1 MTSILASLG
10 IGTFGSLLLHL
21 IFRLLKSD
29 WPTNYSDMKNVV
41 DSASQRNAW
50 VYMLMRFLP
59 MYVVSVLVASLAESA
74 GGQKE
79 VALVTCTGLHVFLT
93 NFRPQIV
100 RRAFSASRNRPRYLM
115 AFCSS
120 LASIFLATILAAIT
134 WSHWIPVLPK
144 PDELVQAIWTSLFVG
159 LIVILLRSVGTFE
172 DSLEKRVERA
182 KQDLGEDLQRVIQL
196 EAREN
201 GVSVEFIQAII
212 LTECIQRPRWIRRME
227 RVKGRIFGPGT
238 YGVAQVTSPEPIS
251 DELSIKVLC
260 GKHAG
265 YHPAGH
271 ESHGYNRTLLRVRFE
286 SHNTAPVFVEQA
298 TEIFASLIPPVL
310 DSSETWAK
318 DGRKLIEALSLR
330 RQGGNWVIELSLG
343 PAWQGLHM
351 TTVTRNG
358 VEEFSNIAISS
369 DSKIRRFAEVALPVN
384 VLWIEFKTVDAALS
398 EDTPDDLV
406 MDLEDPDV
414 D

>member
-10 IGTFGSLLLHL
+10 FGTFGSLLLHL

-50 VYMLMRFLP
+50 VYMLMRFVP
-59 MYVVSVLVASLAESA
+59 MYLVSVLVASLVESA
-74 GGQKE
+74 GGRIK
-79 VALVTCTGLHVFLT
+79 VALLTCAGLHVFLT

-120 LASIFLATILAAIT
+120 LASILVATILAAVT
-134 WSHWIPVLPK
+134 WFYWIPVLPK

-159 LIVILLRSVGTFE
+159 LVVMLLRSVGTFE
-172 DSLEKRVERA
+172 DSLEKRIERA
-182 KQDLGEDLQRVIQL
+182 KKDLGEDLQRVIQL
-196 EAREN
+196 DASEN

-212 LTECIQRPRWIRRME
+212 LTECIQRPRWIRRIE
-227 RVKGRIFGPGT
+227 RVKGRISGPGT

-251 DELSIKVLC
+251 DELSIKMLC
-260 GKHAG
+260 KNHAG
-265 YHPAGH
+265 YHPAVH
-271 ESHGYNRTLLRVRFE
+271 ESHGYNRTLLKVRLE
-286 SHNTAPVFVEQA
+286 AHNPDPVFVEQA
-298 TEIFASLIPPVL
+298 TEIFDSLIPDVL
-310 DSSETWAK
+310 DSSESWAA
-318 DGRKLIEALSLR
+318 DGRKLIEVLSLR

-343 PAWQGLHM
+343 PAWQGLYM
-351 TTVTRNG
+351 TAVTRDG
-358 VEEFSNIAISS
+358 MEEFSNIDISS
-369 DSKIRRFAEVALPVN
+369 DSKIRRFAEVALPVS
-384 VLWIEFKTVDAALS
+384 VLWIEFKTVGAALS
-398 EDTPDDLV
+398 DDTSDALV
-406 MDLEDPDV
+406 MDLEDPHV

>member
-1 MTSILASLG
+1 MTSILASFG
-10 IGTFGSLLLHL
+10 IGIFGSLLLYL

-50 VYMLMRFLP
+50 VYVLMRFVP

-74 GGQKE
+74 GGQT
-79 VALVTCTGLHVFLT
+79 VFTLATCTILHIFLT
-93 NFRPQIV
+93 NFRPQIM
-100 RRAFSASRNRPRYLM
+100 RRAFSASRNRPRYLV

-120 LASIFLATILAAIT
+120 LASILLAAILAAIT
-134 WSHWIPVLPK
+134 WPYWIAILPN
-144 PDELVQAIWTSLFVG
+144 PDELVQVIWTSLFVG
-159 LIVILLRSVGTFE
+159 LVVILLRSVGTFE
-172 DSLEKRVERA
+172 DSLAKRVARA

-201 GVSVEFIQAII
+201 EVSVEFIQAII

-227 RVKGRIFGPGT
+227 RVKGLVSGPGT

-251 DELSIKVLC
+251 DELSIKMLC

-265 YHPAGH
+265 YYPAGH
-271 ESHGYNRTLLRVRFE
+271 ESHGYNRTLLRVRLE
-286 SHNTAPVFVEQA
+286 SHNPAPVFIDQA
-298 TEIFASLIPPVL
+298 TEIFDSLIPDLL
-310 DSSETWAK
+310 DSSETWAG
-318 DGRKLIEALSLR
+318 DGRKAIEVLSLR
-330 RQGGNWVIELSLG
+330 RQSGNWIIDLSLG
-343 PAWQGLHM
+343 PDWSDLYM

-358 VEEFSNIAISS
+358 VEDSSNITIGS

-384 VLWIEFKTVDAALS
+384 ISWVEFTTVDVALGEGMS
-398 EDTPDDLV
+398 DALV
-406 MDLEDPDV
+406 MDLEDPDL